1 MFYSLTG
8 KLIYKEPEFV
18 AIECGGVAF
27 QCFTTMNTQRSLPEI
42 GEQVTLYTYLH
53 VKEDVLD
60 LFGFSTRAEL
70 NCYKMLTSV
79 SGVGP
84 KVGLSILSE
93 LSSEQIA
100 ISVAA
105 GDYKTLT
112 KASGVGPKLAQR
124 IILELRD
131 KVKKMSGEP
140 GVSLPGTGGGFA
152 GIPSAS
158 GNASEAVNALTVLGY
173 TPADAASV
181 VARLDSS
188 LPVEELIRLSLKAM
202 AANL

>member
-8 KLIYKEPEFV
+8 ALIHKEPSFAAV
-18 AIECGGVAF
+18 QCGGVAF
-27 QCFTTMNTQRSLPEI
+27 KCYTTMNTQRALPAV
-42 GEQVTLYTYLH
+42 GEKVTLYTYLN
-53 VKEDVLD
+53 VKEDALD
-60 LFGFSTRAEL
+60 LFGFSTSAEL
-70 NCYKMLTSV
+70 NCFKMLTSV

-131 KVKKMSGEP
+131 KVNGMAVEA
-140 GVSLPGTGGGFA
+140 GGSPFGKA
-152 GIPSAS
+152 DGLGGIASAS

-181 VARLDSS
+181 VAKLDSA

-202 AANL
+202 ASNL

>member
-8 KLIYKEPEFV
+8 KLIYKEPEFA

-27 QCFTTMNTQRSLPEI
+27 QCYTTMNTQRSLPGI
-42 GEQVTLYTYLH
+42 GELVTLYTYLH
-53 VKEDVLD
+53 VKEDALD
-60 LFGFSTRAEL
+60 LFGFSTRTEL

-140 GVSLPGTGGGFA
+140 GVSLPGTSGGFV
-152 GIPSAS
+152 GISSAT